1 MQRRLL
7 LVTGD
12 EAFVARKTGEGVLG
26 RPGLLI
32 SKVCVGVG
40 AAQPHCF
47 CKIIQEEAFWRR
59 VYR

>member
-47 CKIIQEEAFWRR
+47 
-59 VYR
+59 